1 MQYCDLFLLPP
12 LYHSNVTYDGLSSS
26 SHVIAQKW
34 LDLRLQQNIFSSV
47 KTLQHLNLLESW
59 ETETGEEGLPDR
71 ERGKKSWRPLIGGN
85 KNSSFNSAE
94 DKLRTYIS
102 IQMRMQA
109 PFNSKSVLPVLYFIT
124 TTNMDGIII
133 TKECLNL
140 WTWIWSDID
149 PSMQINVYF
158 RENIAAKSLTQQLEH
173 GETD

>member
-1 MQYCDLFLLPP
+1 MQYCDLLLLPP

-47 KTLQHLNLLESW
+47 KTLQDLNLLESW

-71 ERGKKSWRPLIGGN
+71 ERGKKSRRPLIGGN
-85 KNSSFNSAE
+85 KNSSSRWDPLFNSAE
-94 DKLRTYIS
+94 DKLRTCIS

-109 PFNSKSVLPVLYFIT
+109 PFNSKSVLPILYFIT

-140 WTWIWSDID
+140 WTWIRSDID
-149 PSMQINVYF
+149 PSM
-158 RENIAAKSLTQQLEH
+158 
-173 GETD
+173 